1 MFDISKTN
9 KRDFIT
15 DLVKNAT
22 VLVTIHVLNKQRL
35 GEQLFDKDSLQQIA
49 FFLIGLAVY
58 NIVVVNVMPEVKA

>member
-35 GEQLFDKDSLQQIA
+35 GEQLFDKDKI
-49 FFLIGLAVY
+49 
-58 NIVVVNVMPEVKA
+58 EVK

>member
-9 KRDFIT
+9 KRDFII

-22 VLVTIHVLNKQRL
+22 VLVTIHILNKQRL
-35 GEQLFDKDSLQQIA
+35 GEQLFDKDSLQQII

-58 NIVVVNVMPEVKA
+58 NIVVINVMPEIKA